1 MKNYNINNFKNKKIL
16 FGVREAGA
24 GSLLAELIKNI
35 QPNKQSMV
43 LSSSIASIYF
53 KESDIEV
60 KIIDKEI
67 SNKKIGDLIDLL
79 SPDYVL
85 VGASAYKSIEK
96 QLITESKVRN
106 YEVVSFIDHYWNL
119 WQRFAD
125 EKDAKPWSYKPD
137 FIFVIDKIC
146 EIKLCE
152 LGWPKH
158 KIGIN
163 PYSLKNKNNFA
174 KIISREKINQKL
186 NIDANSIKILFVSE
200 YNFPQCEIWKWEQ
213 SSNEDIDLLL
223 KTILDF
229 IDSFNR
235 FNNKKIQLII
245 KLHPSEDSRLY
256 KIYKDYSENNY
267 CVVKN
272 QLDKSEL
279 FGISDLVVG
288 LNSMLLLEAS
298 NFGLPVYSYSGT
310 FQKNAIKLNEIDKKI
325 KSITNLSYL
334 EKNLKN
340 LIIFK

>member
-16 FGVREAGA
+16 FGVKEAGA

-35 QPNKQSMV
+35 KPNKQSLV

-53 KESDIEV
+53 EEIDIEV

-67 SNKKIGDLIDLL
+67 SNKKIGDTIDLL

-106 YEVVSFIDHYWNL
+106 YKVVSFIDHYWNL
-119 WQRFAD
+119 WQRYAN
-125 EKDAKPWSYKPD
+125 EKNAEPWAYKPD
-137 FIFVIDKIC
+137 FIFVIDEIC
-146 EIKLCE
+146 KIKLCE
-152 LGWPKH
+152 LGWPKD

-163 PYSLKNKNNFA
+163 PYSLKNKTNFE
-174 KIISREKINQKL
+174 KIISSKKINKKL
-186 NIDANSIKILFVSE
+186 NIEDNSIKILFVSE

-213 SSNEDIDLLL
+213 SSNEEIDFLL
-223 KTILDF
+223 KSILDF

-235 FNNKKIQLII
+235 INQNQFQLII
-245 KLHPSEDSRLY
+245 KLHPSEDNRLSKTY
-256 KIYKDYSENNY
+256 KNYSENNY

-272 QLDKSEL
+272 QLEKVEL
-279 FGISDLVVG
+279 FTISDLVVG

-298 NFGLPVYSYSGT
+298 SFGLSVYSYSGSL
-310 FQKNAIKLNEIDKKI
+310 QKSAIRLNEIDKRI
-325 KSITNLSYL
+325 NSINNFSCFENKLN
-334 EKNLKN
+334 K
-340 LIIFK
+340 F